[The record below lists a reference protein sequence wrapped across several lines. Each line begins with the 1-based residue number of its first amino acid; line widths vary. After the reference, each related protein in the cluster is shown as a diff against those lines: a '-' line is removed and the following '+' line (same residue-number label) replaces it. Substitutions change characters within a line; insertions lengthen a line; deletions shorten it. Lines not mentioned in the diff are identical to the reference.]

1 MKKQLQQLLLLVMIV
16 LGTGYTSSAQI
27 TSYSKNW
34 DWDGWKNQGTM
45 FNRTDYFNTW
55 TSGIRPDLAWNS
67 LGDEDGITDGDGVGG
82 TPNDGYNGTPGFIT
96 LAATLNNS
104 TWAHDFTRASLTG
117 SFDFFKTMKNANLF
131 AAGTYRWTVA
141 VRSVGECTYKLQVTK
156 NGEAATS
163 FGASDDIVID
173 SENDGEWI
181 YHNLV
186 FTTDGDAAGLDFR
199 ISKVAATAEG
209 TYLDVDSWDVVV
221 YVAGTDATLSDI
233 TVDETSVIDFAT
245 GTKSYDVELPFGTTD
260 IPVIDATSTDM
271 NADISITQAGSVDG
285 TATIDIT
292 AEDGIVTDQY
302 TVNFSVAAFVS
313 TNSNLSD
320 LQVDDVTVEGFA
332 SDVLS
337 YQIEYPYGTTD
348 IPVVSATK
356 EDAAATVA
364 ITQAT
369 TVDGEASILVTAQ
382 DASTKTYTIDFTIAA
397 KIPSKE
403 ATLAALK
410 VDGTLVTGFESTST
424 EYLVY
429 LPVDAE
435 TPTVTAEVF
444 DEFASAVVTQASD
457 ADGEAVVVVT
467 AEDGTTKQTYKV
479 DFKIITVNSADNI
492 KNTIM
497 VYPNP
502 AISTLK
508 IQSINKQLNQVEI
521 INAWGKTILKQ
532 VSNGEINVD
541 DLQAGI
547 YVIKIS
553 QQQSVRFIKR

>member
-34 DWDGWKNQGTM
+34 DWNGWKDQGTF

-55 TSGIRPDLAWNS
+55 TSGLRPDLSWNS
-67 LGDEDGITDGDGVGG
+67 TGEEDGVPDNDGPGG
-82 TPNDGYNGTPGFIT
+82 IPNDGYNGTPGFIT
-96 LAATLNNS
+96 LQATPNN
-104 TWAHDFTRASLTG
+104 TWVYNFTRASVTG
-117 SFDFFKTMKNANLF
+117 TFDFWKTLRDGNRL

-141 VRSVGECTYKLQVTK
+141 VRPQGQCSYRLNV
-156 NGEAATS
+156 
-163 FGASDDIVID
+163 
-173 SENDGEWI
+173 SENGTASNNLAQTDIIVVSAEDDGEWRFFNVI
-181 YHNLV
+181 
-186 FTTDGDAAGLDFR
+186 FTADGTMGIDFR
-199 ISKVAATAEG
+199 LSKVSATTEG
-209 TYLDVDSWDVVV
+209 TNIDIDSFDIIE
-221 YVAGTDATLSDI
+221 YVAGTDASLSDI
-233 TVDETSVIDFAT
+233 TVDETTVSGFAT
-245 GTKSYDVELPFGTTD
+245 GTKSYDVELPFGTTE

-271 NADISITQAGSVDG
+271 NADISISQAGSVDG

-320 LQVDDVTVEGFA
+320 LQVDGVTVEGFA

-364 ITQAT
+364 ITQANA
-369 TVDGEASILVTAQ
+369 VDGEASILVTAQ
-382 DASTKTYTIDFTIAA
+382 DASTKTYTIDFTIAP

-403 ATLAALK
+403 ASLAALN
-410 VDGTLVTGFESTST
+410 VDGTLVTGFESTT
-424 EYLVY
+424 ADYQVY

-435 TPTVTAEVF
+435 IPTVTADVA

-479 DFKIITVNSADNI
+479 DFRLVTINSADNI
-492 KNTIM
+492 NNTIM

-508 IQSINKQLNQVEI
+508 IQSLDKQLNQVQI
-521 INAWGKTILKQ
+521 VNAWGKVITKQ
-532 VSNGEINVD
+532 VANGELNIE